1 MPIIDLQRRLR
12 EVGRIRLGEQ
22 VRNKSGNGTHP
33 AKLEK
38 FRFTS
43 ADKYAIDLVAKA
55 YGGEVQPWAG
65 AAVGTQWEL
74 YTDSTN
80 LDVLVPPVDL
90 AFGQWMELW
99 SGGGC
104 LRRCNRQ
111 INIIDD
117 SPCACD
123 PDLPECKPTT
133 HLGVILT
140 GVDGIGIWRLSSH
153 GWAAATELNGA
164 IEVLRVVQNRG
175 AMVPARLLL
184 EQRQQKKIV
193 SGKPET
199 FNFAVPVLDL
209 SLDVAALTGARQ
221 AAQITPGATPI
232 DATREALPTIAEQV
246 AATET
251 PTERPRRA
259 NAAATLPSTGIKP
272 PARGAAK
279 PAADDRTEGGA
290 SVKSV
295 RRVLAILNGDKNITS
310 DADRFAWAE
319 VALGHPVTSFNKLT
333 QQEISKLNDVAEGK
347 APLVA
352 DAPQKLYADDDN
364 ERPF

>member
-104 LRRCNRQ
+104 LRRCDRQ

-209 SLDVAALTGARQ
+209 NLDVAALTGSRQ
-221 AAQITPGATPI
+221 HDQITTGATPI
-232 DATREALPTIAEQV
+232 DATREALPSIAEQV
-246 AATET
+246 AATPAEK
-251 PTERPRRA
+251 PRRA

-279 PAADDRTEGGA
+279 PAADDKTPGGA
-290 SVKSV
+290 STRSM
-295 RRVLAILNGDKNITS
+295 RRLMALLNGNKVIENDE
-310 DADRFAWAE
+310 DRKAWAE
-319 VALGHPVTSFNKLT
+319 VGLGHPVASFNDLT
-333 QQEISKLNDVAEGK
+333 QSEVSKLMDIAENK
-347 APLVA
+347 APLIA
-352 DAPQKLYADDDN
+352 DAPQDEDDPT
-364 ERPF
+364 RPF